1 MPSTPSSPP
10 SPAPTKAHQ
19 APKPH
24 ARARPPAVTGRGPP
38 GDRAATPGRPDAD
51 PRATGRRP
59 PGDRTRTPGRPD
71 ADPRASVEPNAP
83 PVGMRGGRIPFAA
96 ALLRA
101 WLWQPAAYGRLVATT
116 MQTRRGTR
124 ANSAGIALSRATWA

>member
-71 ADPRASVEPNAP
+71 ADPRATGRGP
-83 PVGMRGGRIPFAA
+83 PGECGAQRPTGGYARRTYTLRSRVAA
-96 ALLRA
+96 RMV
-101 WLWQPAAYGRLVATT
+101 VATS
-116 MQTRRGTR
+116 RLW
-124 ANSAGIALSRATWA
+124 AAGCHNHADETGHAG